1 MTHKYKYPIFLSI
14 ILIRKSALSDFED
27 QLLFLTSNFSK
38 LVSDYEI
45 IIVDNA
51 SDSGDIKSYKFL
63 TSENGIPNLQAFVLT
78 KCVDIDTCCWVGLEN
93 SLGDYVAVIDL
104 DVDDAQF
111 LPSMLESALQGFDVV
126 FAKNTEMI
134 HQNFFYRI
142 FSYSFNTL
150 YKYCS
155 GVYLS
160 DDAPHYRF
168 LSRSVVNFILQHP
181 QPDIAYR
188 HLPATGGF
196 SKIKLVYSSV
206 TPAGATNKKNLSES
220 IDRGLRLLA
229 STSKAPM
236 RIVTFLTLFGALSN
250 LFYSAYVLV
259 VGFFK
264 DDVAPGWISLS
275 LQQSGM
281 FFLISLVLFVLCEYF
296 LNYSSIG
303 NEGPAYHVAQ
313 EFTSARMTRREK
325 LNIEVV
331 SSPLNGASSSDR
343 ADV

>member
-1 MTHKYKYPIFLSI
+1 MLKYKYPIFLSI
-14 ILIRKSALSDFED
+14 VLVRNSIFSDLEA
-27 QLLFLTSNFSK
+27 QLLFLTSIFSK

-45 IIVDNA
+45 IIIDNT
-51 SDSGDIKSYKFL
+51 SGLGEIYPYNSL
-63 TSENGIPNLQAFVLT
+63 TGENGIPNLQVFVLT
-78 KCVDIDTCCWVGLEN
+78 KCVDVDTCCWVGLEN

-104 DVDDAQF
+104 DLDDAKF
-111 LPSMLESALQGFDVV
+111 LPSMLEDALQGFDVV
-126 FAKNTEMI
+126 FAKNTETV
-134 HQNFFYRI
+134 HQNFFYQI
-142 FSYSFNTL
+142 FSTSFNAL

-160 DDAPHYRF
+160 DDAPHYRL

-196 SKIKLVYSSV
+196 SKIKLAYSSA
-206 TPAGATNKKNLSES
+206 TPCGGATKKNLLES

-259 VGFFK
+259 VGLFK
-264 DDVAPGWISLS
+264 DNVAPGWISLS

-281 FFLISLVLFVLCEYF
+281 FFLISLVLFVLCEYI
-296 LNYSSIG
+296 LNYSIVG
-303 NEGPAYHVAQ
+303 NEGPAYHVAR
-313 EFTSARMTRREK
+313 EFTSARMTRRDK
-325 LNIEVV
+325 LNVEVV
-331 SSPLNGASSSDR
+331 TSSSAGTNFSNKVDI
-343 ADV
+343 